1 MIVVLRRR
9 TITRIMGGG
18 LVLSVLCMGLL
29 FRPTGDRPTLAG
41 VQETERSPIVILDA
55 GHGGED
61 GGAVS
66 SGGVAESGI
75 NLQIARRLQ
84 AVLDFTGQQTRM
96 TRENENAVYS
106 PGAETLREKKV
117 SDLKNRVAMV
127 NDAEHAF
134 LISIHQNSLPESRLV
149 HGAQVFYN
157 TQAGAAK
164 TALSVQQ
171 ALNRSVN
178 PGNEKF
184 AREIDKTIYLMKE
197 IDKPGIL
204 VECGFLSNEGDARL
218 LQMPVHQTRLG
229 AAIAAGY
236 LEQMTKEQ
244 GRSP

>member
-1 MIVVLRRR
+1 MIVLLRRR
-9 TITRIMGGG
+9 TIKRVLGGG
-18 LVLSVLCMGLL
+18 LALAALCGGLL
-29 FRPTGDRPTLAG
+29 LRPTGDRPVSAASG
-41 VQETERSPIVILDA
+41 QAERSPVVVLDA

-75 NLQIARRLQ
+75 NLQIARRVQ

-96 TRENENAVYS
+96 TREGEDAVYS

-117 SDLKNRVAMV
+117 SDLKNRVALV
-127 NDAEHAF
+127 NETENAF
-134 LISIHQNSLPESRLV
+134 LISIHQNSLPESRRV

-157 TQAGAAK
+157 TQTGAAEAA
-164 TALSVQQ
+164 TSVQQ

-178 PGNEKF
+178 PGNEKQ
-184 AREIDKTIYLMKE
+184 AREIDKTIYLMKQIE
-197 IDKPGIL
+197 RPGIL
-204 VECGFLSNEGDARL
+204 VECGFLSNEEDTRL
-218 LQMPVHQTRLG
+218 LQMPGYQTRLG

-236 LEQMTKEQ
+236 LEQSTKEQ